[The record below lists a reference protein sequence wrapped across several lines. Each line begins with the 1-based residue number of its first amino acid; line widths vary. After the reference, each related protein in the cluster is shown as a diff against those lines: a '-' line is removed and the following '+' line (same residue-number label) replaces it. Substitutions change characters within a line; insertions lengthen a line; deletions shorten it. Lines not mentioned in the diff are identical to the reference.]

1 METLLQDVRYGARML
16 RKLPGFTAVAVITLA
31 LGIGANVAIFSY
43 VDELWLR
50 PMPVPHAERIV
61 RVFTSSPSSEGEVE
75 RGYSSYP
82 DFEDLRRTS
91 KTLSGVALYEGRG
104 AMLDDG
110 LQNKLVIVAALSDNF
125 FDVLEP
131 KAAIGRVF
139 TGTEFQ
145 SDNTLRV
152 VLSYP
157 FWRRQYNGDPTIVGR
172 TIIVD
177 RQHVTVLGVLPRSS
191 RGTNSMVVPDLWI
204 PMSTFL
210 QLRGERQR
218 LTSREFRDYELFG
231 RLQSGVTL
239 RQAQAELSGISAQL
253 ASAYPASNENR
264 KITVVAES
272 QARGGDVA
280 TTGFILLAVAALV
293 LLIACSNVAS
303 LLLARTEYRRQE
315 IATRIALG
323 ASRYRIIRQMLAET
337 VLLAAAGILVA
348 LLLGDML
355 LHALP
360 KLMPQMSFAVG
371 VDAYLSSRGLLA
383 AAVLAVA
390 SMFLF
395 GMVPALIA
403 SRMLPAGELK
413 QRGDQSAKV
422 RPAMRSALVV
432 TQVALSLV
440 LVVGAGLLV
449 RSVLNGLALDPGFN
463 AHQKMLVLELSPDA
477 GKTADNMRF
486 VRDGQRR
493 IEELPGVVATTVG
506 MRVPFGISGSGAT
519 HKVFV
524 QGSLASQDREGVTI
538 NFDPVADRFFEVL
551 GTRLLRGRAI
561 DQRDLETNARVVVVN
576 QQMAARFWPNDDP
589 IGKRLRLEKIDGE
602 EYEVIGVAEDGK
614 YNDFQESPM
623 PYFFLPMKPDDYGEI
638 ALAIKTTADP
648 GSLANPVRQVLRDLN
663 HDVAVLQVVTLREHI
678 AEALYDERVMA
689 GLIATLGALGLLLA
703 AVGIYGLLSFL
714 VGRRTQ
720 EIGIRLALG
729 AQRTA
734 IFRLMIGHALLL
746 TAIGTVIGGV
756 AAMAAARM
764 LRSLL
769 VGIAPTDAVS
779 LVAGVA
785 VLFAVAFA
793 AALAPA
799 VIATRVDPMVALR
812 YE

>member
-1 METLLQDVRYGARML
+1 MEILLQDIRYGARML
-16 RKLPGFTAVAVITLA
+16 RKMPGFTTVAVITLA

-50 PMPVPHAERIV
+50 PMPVPHADQVV
-61 RVFTSSPSSEGEVE
+61 RVFTSNPSSEGEVE

-82 DFEDLRRTS
+82 DFEDLRKTS

-110 LQNKLVIVAALSDNF
+110 LQNKLVIIAALSDNF
-125 FDVLEP
+125 FDVLQP

-139 TGTEFQ
+139 TETEFQ
-145 SDNTLRV
+145 NDKTLRV

-157 FWRRQYNGDPTIVGR
+157 FWRRQYNNDSSIVGR

-177 RQHVTVLGVLPRSS
+177 RQHVTVLGVLPRSF
-191 RGTNSMVVPDLWI
+191 RGTSSVMVPDLWI

-218 LTSREFRDYELFG
+218 LVSREFRDYELFG
-231 RLQSGVTL
+231 RMQAGANVP
-239 RQAQAELSGISAQL
+239 QAQAELYGIAAQL
-253 ASAYPASNENR
+253 AHAYPASNEGR

-272 QARGGDVA
+272 QARGSDVA
-280 TTGFILLAVAALV
+280 TTGVILLAVAALV

-303 LLLARTEYRRQE
+303 LLLARIEYRRQE

-323 ASRYRIIRQMLAET
+323 ASRYRIIRQMLLET
-337 VLLAAAGILVA
+337 VLLAAAGIVVA
-348 LLLGDML
+348 LLLGNGL

-360 KLMPQMSFAVG
+360 KLVPQMSFSVG
-371 VDAYLSSRGLLA
+371 VDAYLSARGLLA
-383 AAVLAVA
+383 AVVLAVA

-395 GMVPALIA
+395 GMVPALLA
-403 SRMLPAGELK
+403 SRMMPAGELK
-413 QRGDQSAKV
+413 QRGGQNAKV
-422 RPAMRSALVV
+422 RPAMRSALVI

-440 LVVGAGLLV
+440 LVVAAGLLV
-449 RSVLNGLALDPGFN
+449 RSVLNGLALNPGFN
-463 AHQKMLVLELSPDA
+463 AHQKMLVLDLSPNA
-477 GKTADNMRF
+477 GKTADNVRF
-486 VRDGQRR
+486 VRDARRR

-506 MRVPFGISGSGAT
+506 MRVPFGISGSGAA

-524 QGSLASQDREGVTI
+524 QGNFTSQGREGATI

-561 DQRDLETNARVVVVN
+561 DQHDLETNARVAVVN
-576 QQMAARFWPNDDP
+576 QQMAVRFWPNGDP
-589 IGKRLRLEKIDGE
+589 IGKRLRLEKIDGD

-614 YNDFQESPM
+614 YNDFQENPM
-623 PYFFLPMKPDDYGEI
+623 PYFFLPMNPDDYGEV
-638 ALAIKTTADP
+638 AMAIKSTADP
-648 GSLANPVRQVLRDLN
+648 GSLANPVRQILRDLN
-663 HDVAVLQVVTLREHI
+663 HDVAVLEVVTLREHVGQ
-678 AEALYDERVMA
+678 ALYDERVMA

-714 VGRRTQ
+714 VGRRTH

-729 AQRTA
+729 AQRSS

-746 TAIGTVIGGV
+746 TTMGTVIGGAAAV
-756 AAMAAARM
+756 AATRM

-779 LVAGVA
+779 FVAGVV
-785 VLFAVAFA
+785 VLFAVALA
-793 AALAPA
+793 AALTPA
-799 VIATRVDPMVALR
+799 LIATRVDPMVALR
-812 YE
+812 HE